1 MWQAEAAGPAGEVVD
16 EREKAAAELI
26 AESSAAA
33 LEQQSQEAIP
43 FKEGYFLPEDEA
55 GVVGTLREDQVS
67 ADGTEPSGADEAA
80 EVSAVEEQE
89 QPGNKVSCACKGR
102 AWRAC
107 RTLPYPM
114 HWRCRQHSDSFV
126 GVVVTNEAR

>member
-1 MWQAEAAGPAGEVVD
+1 MWQAEAAGPAGEEGD

-33 LEQQSQEAIP
+33 LEQQTQEAIP

-67 ADGTEPSGADEAA
+67 EDEDEDEVEPLGADEAA
-80 EVSAVEEQE
+80 EVTAEEERE
-89 QPGNKVSCACKGR
+89 QPGNKVSCACEGR
-102 AWRAC
+102 
-107 RTLPYPM
+107 
-114 HWRCRQHSDSFV
+114 
-126 GVVVTNEAR
+126 G